1 MACGESCTNR
11 VDGLEVHDLN
21 WVQRKPSSTFVN
33 SPPWGLDESRTRKVT
48 KVVARRP
55 EGPIEAPETSAGGP
69 GARSG
74 VCGSAWRVAR
84 DA

>member
-33 SPPWGLDESRTRKVT
+33 SPPWGLDESRTHKVT
-48 KVVARRP
+48 KVAARRP
-55 EGPIEAPETSAGGP
+55 DEPIEALETSAGGP
-69 GARSG
+69 GA
-74 VCGSAWRVAR
+74 GSAARGSARRVG
-84 DA
+84 